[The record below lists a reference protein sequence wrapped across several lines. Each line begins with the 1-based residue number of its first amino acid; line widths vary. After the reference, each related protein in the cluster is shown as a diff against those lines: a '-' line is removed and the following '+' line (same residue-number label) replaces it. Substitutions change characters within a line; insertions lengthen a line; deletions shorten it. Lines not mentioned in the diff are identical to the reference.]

1 VKPFIFMAFVV
12 TLVVVT
18 LVIKG
23 CNTLLTPAPTTIAAA
38 PATHRLSESLGSIPS
53 FTDWTAKPSPDVP
66 LNDSV
71 LRAASP
77 ISGVVAPDKQST
89 VATYRSPSTNLEK
102 VDEAYLAHVT
112 GHLDIAMYSFT
123 DQNLATAVA
132 KLANSGIPVRIYRD
146 QQQYQQEQAEHAR
159 VNQILAA
166 SPNIHIKVKGSNELM
181 HIKGWADTQMLRD
194 GSANW
199 SPSGEV
205 QQDNTLVL
213 TTDKSSVHSFETN
226 FDAMWKRTSNIVIK

>member
-1 VKPFIFMAFVV
+1 MAFIV

-18 LVIKG
+18 LVFKG
-23 CNTLLTPAPTTIAAA
+23 CNSLLTPAPSTAAAA
-38 PATHRLSESLGSIPS
+38 PVRHRFSESLGSIPS

-71 LRAASP
+71 PRAASLHAD
-77 ISGVVAPDKQST
+77 VVAPDKQST
-89 VATYRSPSTNLEK
+89 VATYRSPGTNLEK
-102 VDEAYLAHVT
+102 VDEAYLVHVT

-123 DQNLATAVA
+123 DQNLATAVVR
-132 KLANSGIPVRIYRD
+132 LADSGVPVRIYRD

-159 VNQILAA
+159 VIQILAA

-181 HIKGWADTQMLRD
+181 HIKGWADTRMLRD

-199 SPSGEV
+199 SPSGEM
-205 QQDNTLVL
+205 QQDNTLIL
-213 TTDKSSVHSFETN
+213 TTDTSSVRSFETN